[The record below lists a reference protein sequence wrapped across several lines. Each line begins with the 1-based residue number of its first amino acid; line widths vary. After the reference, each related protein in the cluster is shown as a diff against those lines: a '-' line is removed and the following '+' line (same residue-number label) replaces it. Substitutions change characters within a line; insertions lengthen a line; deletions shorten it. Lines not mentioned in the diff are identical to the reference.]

1 MSNYRF
7 LTSSRWVGLIIAAII
22 VVVTCLLLGRWQW
35 HRYEYKKALVAQ
47 FDRAYNAE
55 VIDLDQVIDNGVAI
69 GGDREWQPVA
79 LNGAWASDQ
88 QVLLRN
94 RAVGGQNAYRI
105 LAIYRAET
113 RSGPIDVI
121 VDRGWIPLTDTTP
134 APPPLTDG
142 PITGRLRP
150 PEPADARAITT
161 NHVQR
166 INPDQVLQAA
176 GLTDAGVPVL
186 YGFVQVTDGDG
197 GLSWY
202 PTPER
207 NLGPHLSYA
216 AQWWIFAFGTIV
228 GVVIL
233 ARREASENAGQT
245 RRVARKRGVAEAEE
259 DALIEA
265 QLGA

>member
-22 VVVTCLLLGRWQW
+22 VVVTCLFLGRWQW

-55 VIDLDQVIDNGVAI
+55 VIDLDQVIARGVSI
-69 GGDREWQPVA
+69 GGDREWQPVT
-79 LNGAWASDQ
+79 LSGRWATDQ

-105 LAIYRAET
+105 LAVYRAKT
-113 RSGPIDVI
+113 ASGPIDVV
-121 VDRGWIPLTDTTP
+121 VDRGWIPVTDNTP
-134 APPPLTDG
+134 APPPLQAG
-142 PITGRLRP
+142 PIVGRLRP
-150 PEPADARAITT
+150 PEPADARLSST
-161 NHVQR
+161 NHVQK

-176 GLTDAGVPVL
+176 GLEDEQVPL
-186 YGFVQVTDGDG
+186 LNGFVQVTDGDG

-233 ARREASENAGQT
+233 ARREAGENAGRT
-245 RRVARKRGVAEAEE
+245 RRKPRSRGIAEAEE

>member
-22 VVVTCLLLGRWQW
+22 VVVTCLFLGRWQW

-47 FDRAYNAE
+47 FDRAYHAK
-55 VIDLDQVIDNGVAI
+55 VIDFDQVIEGGVSI
-69 GGDREWQPVA
+69 GGDREWQPVS
-79 LNGAWASDQ
+79 LTGTWASDE

-113 RSGPIDVI
+113 NTGPIDVV
-121 VDRGWIPLTDTTP
+121 VDRGWMPVSDSAPT
-134 APPPLTDG
+134 PPPLTDG

-150 PEPADARAITT
+150 PEPADARVVTT
-161 NHVQR
+161 NHVQK
-166 INPDQVLQAA
+166 INPDQVLEAA
-176 GLTDAGVPVL
+176 GLDTQQVPVL
-186 YGFVQVTDGDG
+186 HGFVQITDGDA

-207 NLGPHLSYA
+207 DLGPHLSYA

-233 ARREASENAGQT
+233 ARREAGENAGE
-245 RRVARKRGVAEAEE
+245 RRRPPRKRGMAEAEE

-265 QLGA
+265 QLGS